1 MHRSLLP
8 EKGLGV
14 HRSLLQEALLF
25 EGLFVFNLIGN
36 GLSSLLADGSIDFM
50 VGAVLA
56 AALLLIG
63 LLIGAWI
70 SRRSLSLAGAA
81 KNDALEQL
89 LSGLSRW
96 TNGFASDMSHI
107 KQVIDVASEEMQ
119 HLGDQPADK
128 ANQLL
133 AQIAA
138 ANDLLQKRISDAE
151 QTLVEQSQQLA
162 AYMNEARTDSLTG
175 LPNRRV
181 FDDELSRRNAEW
193 QRLETPFLLMVI
205 DVDHFKKINDTFGH
219 PAGDAILKQL
229 AATLR
234 ATLRQTDL
242 ACRFGGEEFVVLL
255 PGRGQKHASD
265 AAERLR
271 QLIHATDFY
280 IGSAKHAITVSI
292 GVAQPLRSEQGAN
305 LFKRADEALYAAKRG
320 GRNSAYWHDGEQI
333 VRLTAL
339 ENDFPVVETP
349 LLSISTEAAPVA
361 TTVTELT
368 PPVSAPPATSAA
380 LSDEPVSTSDF
391 ATVCA
396 DLRRKLKE
404 VASST

>member
-1 MHRSLLP
+1 MHRL
-8 EKGLGV
+8 
-14 HRSLLQEALLF
+14 LLQEAFLF

-181 FDDELSRRNAEW
+181 FDDELARRIAEW
-193 QRLETPFLLMVI
+193 QRLDTPFLLMI
-205 DVDHFKKINDTFGH
+205 LDVDHFKKINDTFGH
-219 PAGDAILKQL
+219 PAGDSILKQL

-234 ATLRQTDL
+234 GTLRQTDL
-242 ACRFGGEEFVVLL
+242 ACRFGGEEFVILL
-255 PGRGQKHASD
+255 PGRGQKHASE

-271 QLIHATDFY
+271 QLIYSTDFY
-280 IGSAKHAITVSI
+280 ISSAQHAITVSI
-292 GVAQPLRSEQGAN
+292 GVAQPLRSEQGAS

-320 GRNSAYWHDGEQI
+320 GRNSAYWHDGEQT
-333 VRLTAL
+333 VRLTPV
-339 ENDFPVVETP
+339 EGDFPTVEAP
-349 LLSISTEAAPVA
+349 LPTTSAEPAPAV
-361 TTVTELT
+361 TTVTDL
-368 PPVSAPPATSAA
+368 PPAIHAPLA

-391 ATVCA
+391 AQVCA
-396 DLRRKLKE
+396 DLRRRLKE
-404 VASST
+404 VATSN